1 MEMQIVRTGNALDRT
16 HHCTQLTWALWQKL
30 VTKCE
35 VTAAACRITCSY
47 VFWHVKKYHENKNSV
62 VLRTENNALCSL
74 FSSMNMY
81 FHLITIFPVHAD
93 HFPNDSPPPQN
104 IVFIIWH
111 NFSWTWAKHPVFFF
125 VLLLAAR
132 GAVVVLGWGVWGVG
146 GWGGLLDKPML
157 RFSYLVTEEHSCL
170 ISTQWSQV

>member
-125 VLLLAAR
+125 LCCCWPLEGLWWC
-132 GAVVVLGWGVWGVG
+132 WGGVCGVCVG
-146 GWGGLLDKPML
+146 GGA
-157 RFSYLVTEEHSCL
+157 C
-170 ISTQWSQV
+170 

>member
-35 VTAAACRITCSY
+35 VTAAACRITCSC

-62 VLRTENNALCSL
+62 VLRTENNALCSP

-111 NFSWTWAKHPVFFF
+111 NFSWTWAKHPVFF
-125 VLLLAAR
+125 LC
-132 GAVVVLGWGVWGVG
+132 VVVGRSRGCGGVG
-146 GWGGLLDKPML
+146 VGCVGCVWVGGPV
-157 RFSYLVTEEHSCL
+157 R
-170 ISTQWSQV
+170 

>member
-93 HFPNDSPPPQN
+93 HFPNDSPPQN

-132 GAVVVLGWGVWGVG
+132 GAVVVLGWGVWGVC